1 MTLTA
6 RLQDGSVILARD
18 ANRGDAPFF
27 CSFCDGPMVLRKGIV
42 KIEHFAHQKLSDCP
56 YSTGETYEHEKAKF
70 DLMMRGISSGIK
82 SEVEVKLSPRVRADV
97 LLTLGNQK
105 VAVEFQKSGMTKE
118 QCIQRL
124 NNYYEAGIPV
134 IWVFLNEK
142 LKGDDYLN
150 RSADTRTVFFYR
162 LNFSKVY
169 FLNEGDMIDVWRCVR
184 IPRYSMIRRWER
196 IGSLS
201 LLDTSK
207 FYLQHREKY
216 EDLPECFLWA
226 PKSSMLKGRNIL
238 LAKNMEVLAI
248 IGDGG
253 MTVQMQSASFRGIMS
268 IFGDVITWDRV
279 ETVYYYEGWQ
289 QNMKEFFI
297 PSLLLRSEKHEVTTC
312 GGQKV
317 VTW

>member
-6 RLQDGSVILARD
+6 KLQDGSVRLAAD
-18 ANRGDAPFF
+18 ASRNDGPFF
-27 CSFCDGPMVLRKGIV
+27 CSFCGSSMILRKGIV

-70 DLMMRGISSGIK
+70 DLMMKGISNGIK
-82 SEVEVKLSPRVRADV
+82 SEVEVKLSPKVRADV
-97 LLTLGNQK
+97 LLTLGSRK

-118 QCIQRL
+118 QCVQRL
-124 NNYYEAGIPV
+124 NNYYETGIPV
-134 IWVFLNEK
+134 IWVFLNENIK
-142 LKGDDYLN
+142 NKNYLN
-150 RSADTRTVFFYR
+150 KSTDTKTVFFYR

-169 FLNEGDMIDVWRCVR
+169 FLNENDVIDIWRCVR
-184 IPRYSMIRRWER
+184 IPRYSMIRRWEK
-196 IGSLS
+196 IGNLS

-238 LAKNMEVLAI
+238 LATDMEVLAVF
-248 IGDGG
+248 DDSG
-253 MTVQMQSASFRGIMS
+253 MTLQMQHASRRGITS
-268 IFGDVITWDRV
+268 TAGDVIPWNRL
-279 ETVYYYEGWQ
+279 EAAYYYEGWH

-297 PSLLLRSEKHEVTTC
+297 PSFLFRTEKPTVTTSNN
-312 GGQKV
+312 QKV
-317 VTW
+317 AT